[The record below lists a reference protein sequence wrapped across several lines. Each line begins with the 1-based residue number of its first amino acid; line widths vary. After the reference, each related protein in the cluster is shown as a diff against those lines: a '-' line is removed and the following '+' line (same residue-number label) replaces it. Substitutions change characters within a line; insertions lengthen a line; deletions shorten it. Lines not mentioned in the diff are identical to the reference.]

1 MKKFHR
7 LIALPC
13 VILLIAVYLIGA
25 NAVKKTDKIGD
36 IREEMTAYENTYK
49 TEEEE
54 NSELDTITDK
64 ININTAT
71 ESELMLLDGIG
82 ESIAERIIEKRE
94 EIGGFGTPEEIMW
107 VSGVGEKI
115 FEKIE
120 NYITVD

>member
-1 MKKFHR
+1 MSKFHR
-7 LIALPC
+7 YIALPC

-25 NAVKKTDKIGD
+25 NVLKRIDRVDDIKDAVPT
-36 IREEMTAYENTYK
+36 YESVGK

-54 NSELDTITDK
+54 NEELALITDK

-82 ESIAERIIEKRE
+82 ESLAKRIIEKRE
-94 EIGGFGTPEEIMW
+94 QIGGFGTPEEIMW